1 MKLSLDNI
9 TKNFQPI
16 HKDGYIFIAIAG
28 FFALIFNAAAP
39 VLGFIG
45 FLVTIWC
52 AFFFRNPSR
61 YVPQGKGLVVSP
73 ADGLVTEIT
82 KSKPPIELDI
92 PLDRDFTKI
101 TIELG
106 MFDSHINRCPISGIV
121 ERIENQEGK
130 DKHTHILF
138 KTNDDYLVSVTQT
151 ANGYSSKISNFIKE
165 GRNLQT
171 GDRIGIIRFCT
182 KLEIYLPEGINPK
195 VAIGQKMIAGETIL
209 ADIKDNYEA
218 LEAKE
223 V

>member
-1 MKLSLDNI
+1 MKLNLETF
-9 TKNFQPI
+9 TKNIQPI

-28 FFALIFNAAAP
+28 FLALILNAFAP

-45 FLVTIWC
+45 FLITIGL

-61 YVPQGKGLVVSP
+61 YVPQGKGLFVSV
-73 ADGLVTEIT
+73 ADGYVTEII
-82 KSKPPIELDI
+82 KSKPPVELDI

-101 TIELG
+101 TIEIG
-106 MFDSHINRCPISGIV
+106 FFDSHINRCPISAIV

-138 KTNDDYLVSVTQT
+138 KTDDDYLFPITQS
-151 ANGYSSKISNFIKE
+151 AAGYSSNISNFIKE
-165 GRNLQT
+165 GKNLQT
-171 GDRIGIIRFCT
+171 GEKIGIVRFCT
-182 KLEIYLPEGINPK
+182 KVDIYLPEGINPK
-195 VAIGQKMIAGETIL
+195 VAIGQKMVAGETII